1 MLLSNVL
8 ENELHYKLSCKAEL
22 LTNESLFYL
31 SFCDRI
37 FVGTTNGRRLALL
50 LKSKG
55 VLPMSINELIGLLGA
70 FASFFGL
77 GYMIGS
83 DKAKK

>member
-1 MLLSNVL
+1 MTHEKHV
-8 ENELHYKLSCKAEL
+8 AERYSICYN
-22 LTNESLFYL
+22 TNE
-31 SFCDRI
+31 
-37 FVGTTNGRRLALL
+37 GTTRNGVGGQPSQEGFAALL